1 MDVTDI
7 DVSEAH
13 ALMQANAALVIIDV
27 RTDEE
32 FEMSFIKGAKNF
44 DVQAAE
50 FEGQIDALA
59 RGADYLV
66 HCHSGAR
73 SVAAL
78 LVFERLGF
86 THIYHMHEGMREWM
100 SQDLP
105 HIYNYY
111 I

>member
-1 MDVTDI
+1 MDVSDI
-7 DVSEAH
+7 EVKSAH

-32 FEMSFIKGAKNF
+32 FEMCFIKGAKNF
-44 DVQAAE
+44 DVQGPA
-50 FEGQIDALA
+50 FENQIDALP
-59 RGADYLV
+59 RGVDYLV
-66 HCHSGAR
+66 HCHSGGR
-73 SVAAL
+73 SAAAL
-78 LVFERLGF
+78 RVFERLGF
-86 THIYHMHEGMREWM
+86 SHVYHMHEGMREWM